1 VPLAR
6 TTPFSYPRATVA
18 AVARVLADLES
29 AQLRRRQGTGARP
42 FVTLSW
48 AQSLDGCLALEAG
61 RPTAL
66 SGEESLALTHAL
78 RAAHDGIVIG
88 VGTLLADDPA
98 LTVRFW
104 PGASPAPVV
113 LDSSLRTSLQ
123 SRLVAAAGARPV
135 AFACTTAG
143 DVDRQA
149 RLEARGAKV
158 VRLPA
163 CDSGWV
169 DLAALLDHLGAA
181 GVKRVMVEGGA
192 KVLTSFLQAQLADYA
207 IVTIAPRFLGGLA
220 AVGPLAGSAR
230 PQITGPSFERFGTDM
245 VMAGPLHP
253 APVGHATAAPQ
264 AESQI

>member
-1 VPLAR
+1 VLEAR
-6 TTPFSYPRATVA
+6 TTPFSYPRAIVA
-18 AVARVLADLES
+18 AVGRVIAGLDRAQARKA
-29 AQLRRRQGTGARP
+29 AGNPTARP

-48 AQSLDGCLALEAG
+48 AQSLDGCLAIEPG

-104 PGASPAPVV
+104 PGRSPAPVV

-123 SRLVAAAGARPV
+123 SRLVQAAAARPV
-135 AFACTTAG
+135 AFACTSAG
-143 DVDRQA
+143 NVDQQA
-149 RLEARGAKV
+149 RLEARGARV
-158 VRLPA
+158 LRLPA

-169 DLAALLDHLGAA
+169 DLAALLDALGAA

-220 AVGPLAGSAR
+220 AVGPLAGTDR
-230 PQITGPSFERFGTDM
+230 PQIEEPSQERFGADL
-245 VMAGPLHP
+245 VMAGPIIHGP
-253 APVGHATAAPQ
+253 QARASAAPP
-264 AESQI
+264 SR